1 MTKKVKATST
11 KQFILLIF
19 LLVLLP
25 ILVLAAQVAVKLFGK
40 AEGTPANIVVNA
52 SSNLGP
58 LYPFW
63 QAFAQG
69 GEEKGD
75 MLKPVLTELAALSLK
90 YVRLDHIYD
99 AYAVVKKTGDGAI
112 IYDWTQL
119 DAAVSSITKVGAI
132 PLLSLSYMPT
142 DLTVNDV
149 VGPPRNWRDWENL
162 VTATVEHYSGKSAGQ
177 KYLSNVYYEAWNEP
191 DLFGKWKTYGE
202 KNYLD
207 LYGHT
212 SLGAQRARNVWPFKI
227 GGPVTTG
234 LYHDWIVSLL
244 DYVKTNNIRLDFLS
258 YHRYSKDPD
267 DFSKD
272 LNDLSVWLSSYPE
285 YKSLPIVIS
294 EWGSDPGNSSWH
306 DGVIDAIHFLASA
319 RQMAQ
324 RVELA
329 FSFEI
334 KDGLSQTNNEYWGRW
349 GLLTHEK
356 FGKHKKPKY
365 YSVQFLN
372 NLSGERLELLGE
384 GSWVTG
390 LATQKDNV
398 YQILLVNYDPNGSHS
413 ETVPV
418 SIVNLP
424 SGNYSLKTENFL
436 ANTQQEN
443 LTLLTGKWQT
453 NLYLPAESAVLLTLT
468 KLSSVYKFVP
478 GTSGN
483 ADDLALNLSLDSQP
497 WILTRD
503 QFNLGQTG
511 NIEFFLKLDLNSQ
524 DNITIFSLPQG
535 ENQTFSLQKKP
546 SGFGSKLVFGI
557 LAKETETT
565 TVSIPVSDW
574 QEKSW
579 HEVKLN
585 WDAFGLAISLDGKT
599 MQNGGA
605 VNLTGIGDLTFN
617 NFGGAIDELKINDG
631 DRIILQR
638 NFDGDVIK

>member
-1 MTKKVKATST
+1 MKIKKTSSST
-11 KQFILLIF
+11 KQFIFLIF

-25 ILVLAAQVAVKLFGK
+25 ILVLAAQVTIKLFGR

-52 SSNLGP
+52 SSDLGP

-75 MLKPVLTELAALSLK
+75 MLKPVLAELGALSPK
-90 YVRLDHIYD
+90 YIRLDHIYD
-99 AYAVVKKTGDGAI
+99 AYSLVKKAADGTI
-112 IYDWTQL
+112 TYDWSEL
-119 DAAVSSITKVGAI
+119 DSAVSSITRAGAI

-142 DLTVNDV
+142 ELTINDV
-149 VGPPRNWRDWENL
+149 VGQPRNWQDWENL
-162 VTATVEHYSGKSAGQ
+162 VTATVEHYSGKGTGQ
-177 KYLSNVYYEAWNEP
+177 KYLSNVYYEVWNEP

-207 LYGHT
+207 LYSHT
-212 SLGAQRARNVWPFKI
+212 VVGAQRAQNVWPFKI
-227 GGPVTTG
+227 GGPATTG

-244 DYVKTNNIRLDFLS
+244 DFVRTNNIRLDFLS
-258 YHRYSKDPD
+258 YHRYSKDTN
-267 DFSKD
+267 DFAKD
-272 LNDLSVWLSSYPE
+272 LNDLAVWLSSYPE
-285 YKSLPIVIS
+285 YKSLPVIIS
-294 EWGSDPGNSSWH
+294 EWGSDAGNSSWH
-306 DGVIDAIHFLASA
+306 DEVIDAIHFLASV

-334 KDGLSQTNNEYWGRW
+334 KDGPGQTNKEYWGRW

-372 NLSGERLELLGE
+372 NLSGKRLELLGE

-390 LATQKDNV
+390 LATNNNNV
-398 YQILLVNYDPNGSHS
+398 YQILLVNYDLNGSHN

-424 SGNYSLKTENFL
+424 SGNYVLKTEKLLGKEKEESFP
-436 ANTQQEN
+436 
-443 LTLLTGKWQT
+443 LLTGRWNT
-453 NLYLPAESAVLLTLT
+453 TVYLPAESAVFYTLT
-468 KLSSVYKFVP
+468 KLSDVYKFVP
-478 GTSGN
+478 GASGN
-483 ADDLALNLSLDSQP
+483 ADDLALSLSLDSQP

-511 NIEFFLKLDLNSQ
+511 SIEFFLKADINTQ
-524 DNITIFSLPQG
+524 DQIVFFSLPLG
-535 ENQTFSLQKKP
+535 NNQSLSLQKRISGFRNNLEFGIFTNDQETNVVTTSISDWQQQGWRDIKLSWNP
-546 SGFGSKLVFGI
+546 SGFTIFV
-557 LAKETETT
+557 
-565 TVSIPVSDW
+565 
-574 QEKSW
+574 
-579 HEVKLN
+579 
-585 WDAFGLAISLDGKT
+585 DGKSVKA
-599 MQNGGA
+599 GSP
-605 VNLTGIGDLTFN
+605 VNFSYFGDLTFN
-617 NFGGAIDELKINDG
+617 NFNGAIDNFKISDG
-631 DRIILQR
+631 NNVILR